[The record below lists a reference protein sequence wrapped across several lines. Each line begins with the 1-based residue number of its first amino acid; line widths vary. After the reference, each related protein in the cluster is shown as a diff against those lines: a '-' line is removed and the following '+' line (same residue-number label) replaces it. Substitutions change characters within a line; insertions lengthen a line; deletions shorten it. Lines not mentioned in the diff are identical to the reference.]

1 MTPRAVPR
9 TAKVAIGGNALL
21 RDGTHVTVAEQVE
34 AAHRLAPPVVAPA
47 DTGWRVVVTH
57 GDGPQVGFIKRRA
70 DLAASLTPELPA
82 DLGASRGG
90 TRCGPAGHHHR
101 GGTRRHRPRHA
112 HAAPP

>member
-9 TAKVAIGGNALL
+9 TAKVAIGGNPLL
-21 RDGTHVTVAEQVE
+21 RGGTHATVAEQVE
-34 AAHRLAPPVVAPA
+34 AARRLASPVVAPA
-47 DTGWRVVVTH
+47 ESGRRVGVTH
-57 GDGPQVGFIKRRA
+57 GNGPQVGSIKRRA

-90 TRCGPAGHHHR
+90 TRRGPAGHHHR
-101 GGTRRHRPRHA
+101 GGTRRRRPRHA